1 LPELPFNKKMIL
13 DLYII
18 FYGTFDERT
27 TKHISKYKRIGYS
40 MQEKK
45 LFAAISSSL
54 VVSIMIFVIIG
65 TATVMFASAQQQPTN
80 ATGTAEHTEG
90 EAGGTT
96 VRDSTAVLLA
106 GQTIPGGSFIH
117 LYDSTP
123 DAIATGHVAAKIPCD
138 ENSNATLTILTGSA
152 PNLQPAELELLPE
165 LSTPG
170 GLCLYHADLASEQG
184 GNLTTDIAI
193 QNPGE
198 DDVELPAT
206 STVVIGV
213 NKVFP
218 GAAEEHESVGAAT
231 AGNSTQ

>member
-1 LPELPFNKKMIL
+1 MDCF
-13 DLYII
+13 
-18 FYGTFDERT
+18 
-27 TKHISKYKRIGYS
+27 

-45 LFAAISSSL
+45 LFAAIISVF
-54 VVSIMIFVIIG
+54 VVTMMVFVTIG
-65 TATVMFASAQQQPTN
+65 TTTMMFASAQQPTN

-90 EAGGTT
+90 EAGGTE
-96 VRDSTAVLLA
+96 VRDSATILLA

-152 PNLQPAELELLPE
+152 PNLQPTELEPLPE
-165 LSTPG
+165 PLSTPG
-170 GLCLYHADLASEQG
+170 DLCLYHADLASEQG
-184 GNLTTDIAI
+184 GNMTTDIAI
-193 QNPGE
+193 QNAGE
-198 DDVELPAT
+198 EDVELPAT

-213 NKVFP
+213 NKVLP
-218 GAAEEHESVGAAT
+218 GAAEEHEAEEATT

>member
-1 LPELPFNKKMIL
+1 
-13 DLYII
+13 
-18 FYGTFDERT
+18 
-27 TKHISKYKRIGYS
+27 

-45 LFAAISSSL
+45 IFATIFSVL
-54 VVSIMIFVIIG
+54 VVSMMIFVTIG
-65 TATVMFASAQQQPTN
+65 TSTMMFASAQQQPTN
-80 ATGTAEHTEG
+80 ATGSAEHMEG

-106 GQTIPGGSFIH
+106 GETIPGGSFIH

-123 DAIATGHVAAKIPCD
+123 DAIATGHVAAKIPCN
-138 ENSNATLTILTGSA
+138 EASNATLTILTGSA

-165 LSTPG
+165 LSTAG
-170 GLCLYHADLASEQG
+170 ELCLYHADLASEQG
-184 GNLTTDIAI
+184 GNMTTDIAI

-198 DDVELPAT
+198 EDVELPAT

-213 NKVFP
+213 NKILP
-218 GAAEEHESVGAAT
+218 GAAEEHHETEEAAT

>member
-1 LPELPFNKKMIL
+1 
-13 DLYII
+13 
-18 FYGTFDERT
+18 
-27 TKHISKYKRIGYS
+27 

-45 LFAAISSSL
+45 LFATIFSVLL
-54 VVSIMIFVIIG
+54 VSMMIFVTIG
-65 TATVMFASAQQQPTN
+65 TATVMFASAQQQSTN
-80 ATGTAEHTEG
+80 ATGTAAEHTEG
-90 EAGGTT
+90 ETGSTT

-106 GQTIPGGSFIH
+106 GETIPGGSFIH

-138 ENSNATLTILTGSA
+138 DNSNATLTILTGSA

-184 GNLTTDIAI
+184 GNMTTDIAI

-213 NKVFP
+213 NNVLP
-218 GAAEEHESVGAAT
+218 GAAEEHESEEAAI

>member
-1 LPELPFNKKMIL
+1 MDCF
-13 DLYII
+13 
-18 FYGTFDERT
+18 
-27 TKHISKYKRIGYS
+27 

-45 LFAAISSSL
+45 LFAAIISAF
-54 VVSIMIFVIIG
+54 VVTMMVFVTIG
-65 TATVMFASAQQQPTN
+65 TTTMMFASAQQPTN
-80 ATGTAEHTEG
+80 ATGTAEHTG
-90 EAGGTT
+90 EAGGTE
-96 VRDSTAVLLA
+96 VRDSATILLA

-152 PNLQPAELELLPE
+152 PNLQPTELEPVPE

-170 GLCLYHADLASEQG
+170 DLCLYHADLASEQG
-184 GNLTTDIAI
+184 GNMTTDIAI
-193 QNPGE
+193 RNAGE
-198 DDVELPAT
+198 EDVELPAT

-213 NKVFP
+213 NKVLP
-218 GAAEEHESVGAAT
+218 GAAHMAEEAAT

>member
-1 LPELPFNKKMIL
+1 
-13 DLYII
+13 
-18 FYGTFDERT
+18 
-27 TKHISKYKRIGYS
+27 

-45 LFAAISSSL
+45 IFATIFSVLL
-54 VVSIMIFVIIG
+54 VSMMIFVTIG
-65 TATVMFASAQQQPTN
+65 TSTMMFASAQQQPTN
-80 ATGTAEHTEG
+80 ATGSAEHTEG

-106 GQTIPGGSFIH
+106 GETIPGGSFIH

-123 DAIATGHVAAKIPCD
+123 DAIATGHVAAKIPCN
-138 ENSNATLTILTGSA
+138 EASNATLTILTGSA

-165 LSTPG
+165 LSTAG
-170 GLCLYHADLASEQG
+170 ELCLYHADLASEQG
-184 GNLTTDIAI
+184 GNMTTDIAI

-198 DDVELPAT
+198 EDVELPAT

-213 NKVFP
+213 NKILP
-218 GAAEEHESVGAAT
+218 GAAEEHHETEEAAT

>member
-1 LPELPFNKKMIL
+1 
-13 DLYII
+13 
-18 FYGTFDERT
+18 
-27 TKHISKYKRIGYS
+27 

-45 LFAAISSSL
+45 LFATIFSVLL
-54 VVSIMIFVIIG
+54 VSMMIFVTVG
-65 TATVMFASAQQQPTN
+65 TATVMFASAQQQSTN
-80 ATGTAEHTEG
+80 ATGTAAEHTEG

-106 GQTIPGGSFIH
+106 GETIPGGSFIH

-123 DAIATGHVAAKIPCD
+123 DAIASGHVAAKIPCD
-138 ENSNATLTILTGSA
+138 DNSNATLTILTGSA

-184 GNLTTDIAI
+184 GNMTTDIAV

-213 NKVFP
+213 NKVLP
-218 GAAEEHESVGAAT
+218 GAAEEHESEEAAI

>member
-1 LPELPFNKKMIL
+1 M
-13 DLYII
+13 
-18 FYGTFDERT
+18 GCV
-27 TKHISKYKRIGYS
+27 

-45 LFAAISSSL
+45 MKLFSTIFSAL
-54 VVSIMIFVIIG
+54 VLSMMCFVTIGTG
-65 TATVMFASAQQQPTN
+65 TATVMFASAQQQQQQPTN
-80 ATGTAEHTEG
+80 ATTGTTTTAAVEPPPHEEG
-90 EAGGTT
+90 EEEHAAGNATE
-96 VRDSTAVLLA
+96 VRDSTAILLS

-123 DAIATGHVAAKIPCD
+123 DAIVTGHVAAKVPCD

-152 PNLQPAELELLPE
+152 PNLQPTELELLPE

-170 GLCLYHADLASEQG
+170 ELCLYHADLASEQG
-184 GNLTTDIAI
+184 GGNMTITDIAI

-213 NKVFP
+213 NKVLP
-218 GAAEEHESVGAAT
+218 GAAEEHAEEPGQAAA
-231 AGNSTQ
+231 AGNMTQ